1 MRRDS
6 EGFVNSLL
14 VCNEAGKEVRR
25 PMATILLIDDED
37 QVRRLFQIVLEGAGY
52 RVLTAESGQHGLRL
66 LQHQEVDLILVDIF
80 MPDMDG
86 LELIQLL
93 RKTRPASKII
103 AISGGSGERNYLDT
117 AKYLGAH
124 DTLKKPL
131 NLQELLDAVATQLR
145 A

>member
-1 MRRDS
+1 
-6 EGFVNSLL
+6 
-14 VCNEAGKEVRR
+14 
-25 PMATILLIDDED
+25 MATILLIDDED
-37 QVRRLFQIVLEGAGY
+37 QVRMLFQMALEEAGY
-52 RVLTAESGQHGLRL
+52 RVLSAESGQHGLRL
-66 LQHQEVDLILVDIF
+66 LPNQEVDVILVDIF

-86 LELIQLL
+86 LELIQLI

-131 NLQELLDAVATQLR
+131 NLQELLDAVASQLI
-145 A
+145 